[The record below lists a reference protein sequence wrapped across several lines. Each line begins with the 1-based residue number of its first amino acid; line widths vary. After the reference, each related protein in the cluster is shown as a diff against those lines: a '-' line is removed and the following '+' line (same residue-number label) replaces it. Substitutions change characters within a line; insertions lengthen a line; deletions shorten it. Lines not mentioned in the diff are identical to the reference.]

1 MKPMKAWTNKQYMLA
16 AGLLLLA
23 SNAFVLTGV
32 AYNRSGEPV
41 SKITLTEREL
51 SSPYSYSYRKE
62 DSGVAF
68 YLQWRVHSDRTTYS
82 SYGYYSGPYS
92 PAAWLDKEKLT
103 QLGFD
108 TSYALE
114 GKDAYRHYNNLP
126 EREVFLVLEYDGES
140 YQRALKMA
148 EENLLEKE
156 SLLESIP
163 KDTSKQETTRIEN
176 NAKSA
181 RNFLE
186 QEQNS
191 RTRLFVIDADFDD
204 ESLRNKY
211 SNQSRYLVVK
221 GKVGVTLQSKNKK
234 NTLHGRVSEIFSNRI
249 HIPLPF
255 RDQLVAFSKT
265 KKYRKYQGNKPRFQA
280 TFAWGKRYEPWI
292 VGVSLLE

>member
-1 MKPMKAWTNKQYMLA
+1 MKPMKTWTTKHYMLA
-16 AGLLLLA
+16 VGLLLLV
-23 SNAFVLTGV
+23 SNVLVLAGV

-82 SYGYYSGPYS
+82 SYGYYSGPYT

-108 TSYALE
+108 TSFE
-114 GKDAYRHYNNLP
+114 PGKKDSYRFYNNLP
-126 EREVFLVLEYDGES
+126 EREVYLVLEYDGES
-140 YQRALKMA
+140 YQRALRMS
-148 EENLLEKE
+148 EENLFEKE
-156 SLLESIP
+156 SLLESMP
-163 KDTSKQETTRIEN
+163 KNITEQERKRIEN
-176 NAKSA
+176 NAKTA

-191 RTRLFVIDADFDD
+191 RTRLFVIDADLND
-204 ESLRNKY
+204 ESLRKKY
-211 SNQSRYLVVK
+211 ADQARYLVVK
-221 GKVGVTLQSKNKK
+221 GKIGVTQQSKNKK
-234 NTLHGRVSEIFSNRI
+234 TVVRGRISEILSNRI

-255 RDQLVAFSKT
+255 RDQLVEFSKT
-265 KKYRKYQGNKPRFQA
+265 KKYRKYKGNKPRFQG

-292 VGVSLLE
+292 VGVSMLE